1 MPDPIRAIA
10 APARRQILRLVWD
23 EERSAGEIAANFAM
37 SWPAVS
43 QHLRVLK
50 DAGLVE
56 ERRQGR
62 HRLYSVRKEAMG
74 SLREVLEETWD
85 ASLARLKAAAEA
97 EARADKEEQ
106 DDAAG

>member
-1 MPDPIRAIA
+1 
-10 APARRQILRLVWD
+10 VWD
-23 EERSAGEIAANFAM
+23 SERTAGEIAANFAI

-56 ERRQGR
+56 ERREGR
-62 HRLYSVRKEAMG
+62 HRLYSVRKEALG

-85 ASLARLKAAAEA
+85 TSLARLKSAAEA
-97 EARADKEEQ
+97 EEEEQ
-106 DDAAG
+106 AREVG